1 MKVFAGIC
9 QTCNRGKSINQTF
22 YYNKNDNHFKDL
34 GNTQDLTIIEGPM
47 DGTTFTVETTLAVE
61 NVFGSQTWVVSDGDG
76 NKWTVSYKASFIG
89 LEGDDVVAK
98 ALENDPTANK
108 MVFDED
114 LSTAG
119 TWNPNDRTLSIGSNR
134 RKSGESNR
142 GGTIIHE
149 I

>member
-9 QTCNRGKSINQTF
+9 QTCNRGKSIYQTF

-34 GNTQDLTIIEGPM
+34 GHTQDLAIIEGPM
-47 DGTTFTVETTLAVE
+47 DGTTSTAETTLAVE

-98 ALENDPTANK
+98 ALENEPIVKLQLQTA
-108 MVFDED
+108 
-114 LSTAG
+114 
-119 TWNPNDRTLSIGSNR
+119 
-134 RKSGESNR
+134 
-142 GGTIIHE
+142 
-149 I
+149 

>member
-1 MKVFAGIC
+1 
-9 QTCNRGKSINQTF
+9 
-22 YYNKNDNHFKDL
+22 
-34 GNTQDLTIIEGPM
+34 M
-47 DGTTFTVETTLAVE
+47 DGTTFTAETILAVE
-61 NVFGSQTWVVSDGDG
+61 NGFGSQTWVVSDGDG

-119 TWNPNDRTLSIGSNR
+119 TWNPNDRTLSSLVSPAGEVLSYM
-134 RKSGESNR
+134 KSKYMTKIAICLIS
-142 GGTIIHE
+142 
-149 I
+149 